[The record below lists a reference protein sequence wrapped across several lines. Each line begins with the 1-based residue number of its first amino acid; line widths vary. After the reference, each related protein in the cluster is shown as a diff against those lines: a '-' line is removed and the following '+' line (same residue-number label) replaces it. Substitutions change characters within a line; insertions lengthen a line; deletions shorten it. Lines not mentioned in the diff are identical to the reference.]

1 MNRMTEPR
9 TPKEIKIEN
18 RTLRAALQATRD
30 TLVRQREEIEML
42 ERRLSTAADKQIL
55 LLNKLIDTKEAVHL
69 NAASNLPP
77 VECPLLVE
85 IAPGRLVRA
94 ERPSM
99 LASRG
104 DDMAYVLTDGN
115 VIHGK
120 LRWTYP

>member
-1 MNRMTEPR
+1 MNRATEPR
-9 TPKEIKIEN
+9 TTKDIKNEN
-18 RTLRAALQATRD
+18 RTLRAALHATRD
-30 TLVRQREEIEML
+30 TLVRQRQEIEML
-42 ERRLSTAADKQIL
+42 EGRLSTAADKQIL
-55 LLNKLIDTKEAVHL
+55 LLNKLIDAKEPVHL

-104 DDMAYVLTDGN
+104 DDLTYTLVDGN